1 MAINVEAF
9 YDAINNISR
18 RQIDSTA
25 MDLTIE
31 AKIVKLIIGT
41 TREYQVNYQQSLFS
55 AFALNDEVSYSPD
68 ETVYVLVP
76 GGNFSA
82 EKMILG
88 RSGSSSISTADRQKL
103 EQIWVPEGPNWVGNG
118 DSSYPFNHLPLQIC
132 AVPYASREQLI
143 HIQGNDQTGANWE
156 DVGFLRYSSFVE
168 NEDEDI
174 QQTIL
179 QTQYNLR
186 ENMQELVKQM
196 DPSVLD
202 DPAVQ
207 NSLRQKA
214 IDMEMA
220 PGGASVSTTRY
231 PTSYPTS
238 EELANIDNL
247 FQNYSKVYDH
257 IMISGIFR
265 TDFNSPHSLGSY
277 ALRATF
283 IANNPSYVEK
293 DNPMYEN
300 IGDQPKY
307 IFMSFDLGFKDFS
320 GNPYSMPVGTPQ
332 RAYFP
337 VAPGTLQGLYR
348 LSLYQDGN
356 FLTDIIPTYD
366 DENRVQYVE
375 ENAVLNKNNIYV
387 EKVNIQ
393 FCRKIDLNDGLY
405 HCWIETPRGNNL
417 YDGTENVNGVGSVD
431 LVPHL
436 YYQGEEVTKDARIMW
451 FRQDLSVSVGTPTAA
466 DRDEY
471 NNTWVDYLDEP
482 WWRPIEQLIEEPG
495 DVQNSY
501 KMYDISDDGTLTVL
515 KSAVPWKWTYRCVCA
530 HEGKALAFDDCDV
543 SNLNSKYDLFIEKL
557 TSPTSN
563 EQQLRVSDWGV
574 DPETGALVGKVGRL
588 TCTKEDGNIFDSH
601 RFFPEFFADWYV
613 QTTGNALDPIA
624 KMRHGPRDVTA
635 WANES
640 AITFWAAAYDPFQIS
655 PGDPWTTNYD
665 NLTQRAP
672 IGYVKFSELRT
683 EDLEMSFEWVGDTS
697 FNYTTQGFAYP
708 GVAGV
713 EKRLQPKIHWLLG
726 EQHQHPF
733 IYLKTGGTRI
743 LLGGKNYI
751 NPAEDVE
758 SFDTNNE
765 VEITGYGFNPPGSMM
780 EHIWVD
786 QENVIHFYAKP
797 QFDDTALDNTFV
809 AVAHLIAN
817 DEFYES
823 EMTVAF
829 NFDGQQGTQGTEW
842 RAVVE
847 PTNTKE
853 HNVMQL
859 TSNSMQLLSSATLPY
874 TSQLGLQAY
883 PITVVQ
889 EGNIWEQSERS
900 LKVAIRPFCYKGKD
914 LINSAKYGEAKH
926 YRIRA
931 RYDTRYPQSC
941 RDTRYRYMSFLRLY
955 HCGDNNKFSM
965 YQNSEVTGMDLNKL
979 TPEDENGMVAET
991 WWYGDKSEEEFSSN
1005 KIYNAVEVRFED
1017 PSAKDPKLRDALEDM
1032 RYNFVVKCQI
1042 DIYTNKSMEYLK
1054 YNKNNG
1060 LVEKVDSGDAWHL
1073 VKNFVVYYPIDVFFA
1088 QNEQVRF
1095 NPRYCSINWP
1105 REIIYNSTGHDPI
1118 NWTRP
1123 LEMYYGYEPVSQRED
1138 YGQFV
1143 KPVSYTPDIH
1153 KVDESGT
1160 YFNSEYDAIAK
1171 DGTIIEGGNLNSQ
1184 ADDAYTPSLK
1194 KDDNKRYQLIAK
1206 ESLSWQNGMVG
1217 TLCGELYGQ
1226 YPEGAPDGPGVPRGK
1241 FYRNQIFIINA
1252 YGNIDIN
1259 GWDGMGIDVDEDN
1272 GTIFAPTIGAGFKNP
1287 YNNKFTGVLMGVNK
1301 EYVRIT
1307 RNNSGDPDNI
1317 MNVYNECISN
1327 GGPAGVGTMAGN
1339 YIEDVF
1345 TYPYMT
1351 GLFGYQEGVASF
1363 GLLENGTA
1371 FFGRA
1376 DRGARI
1382 IIDGNNAVIYGGING
1397 EFTDPEIGD
1406 PMWNGMR
1413 LTLADLTGAT
1423 GAPEVGGHMLGYSN
1437 AYYGDPGQKDTWD
1450 PYNTIT
1456 KMPQWYKWTWQ
1467 GAYFHVKKQTP
1478 PYWLRVQDGYA
1489 SYQDTYQNLI
1499 GDNSDG
1505 HGGFNYIP
1513 KPQATFSK
1521 FYDGRPYSEVS
1532 MTEGDEDLFIDY
1544 WIPSKNKL
1552 NDYMGDLIARMQM
1565 NIDQANRELATA
1577 ENLLKQN
1584 KIKQEEYDKKKQKVK
1599 DLESYKTRFQDEIG
1613 SGFSPSRASTT
1624 PAIEI
1629 GQHPPGLMPGVLPWG
1644 THEQVFKEIFIPGD
1658 RNFMVTY
1665 DGTMWAM
1672 NGVFLGNV
1680 IGSNII
1686 GGRIQ
1691 GSEIG
1696 LGKPRSGDVDIF
1708 TPDLSDFC
1716 HWNKLMPPKL
1726 MKYTF
1731 AMNVPGQFYADSSG
1745 RLFTNSLYITG
1756 GGIDLGSFHIV
1767 PTYEVKDNGD
1777 MVEMDQEYAGAL
1789 IQMGHSDFIGPT
1801 HFYGNVGIGLNKAA
1815 NLMGRPDAGYPYP
1828 GSGTGGNLFQTNGL
1842 VALGIPLPGD
1852 NFNTAIHEKYAG
1864 GTSPWDMDVAEKFTY
1879 PAKCNTVGETGIE
1892 NPDLADSVERTSFFG
1907 LSTVGKGS
1915 AEEGRPYR
1923 GHFWPLAF
1931 RYKKSDDF
1939 TSVLGDQFKGVHA
1952 YFQLMDIFKAKSFLV
1967 EVGGYAGYSSL
1978 VEGGNY
1984 FRVGPWGPEFDR
1996 AYICEGWQ
2004 DEESSSEPIPTRKK
2018 GPGKAYF
2025 GLISRAGGNG
2035 MSTRLEMGVG
2045 IETWNSTPIIFV
2057 CDENMGARVQDR
2069 IYIDLYGKYPAA
2081 GDQYDKNFKN
2091 RKTVLQECS
2100 GSLVIG
2106 DGLEVKM
2113 AEYVT
2118 RDSRGS
2124 MGIRLG
2130 LLKKGVLGD
2139 NIRKVSEVPPNHT
2152 DNKWQS
2158 GLCLYP
2164 NDQCSRRST
2173 EEQGTFLFQHNGGKI
2188 HIMAG
2193 DFAKHETNSTKT
2205 TPVIIANA
2213 DGSEPGVSKLG
2224 YSELYLSEKELRATA
2239 DEAWSICLGNN
2250 AHAAYAGCYR
2260 IGMDPSSTAWVH
2272 RKQISMFLDHE
2283 GTHSFFEVF
2292 QTPGIQLINNSV
2304 GLYSIE
2310 GSFRGVAEKVGFY
2323 DAWAIPENQ
2332 VGIFARF
2339 G

>member
-18 RQIDSTA
+18 RQIESTA

-31 AKIVKLIIGT
+31 AKIVKLVIGA

-55 AFALNDEVSYSPD
+55 AFALDDEVSYSPD

-88 RSGSSSISTADRQKL
+88 RSGSSSTSTADRQKL

-132 AVPYASREQLI
+132 AVPYASREQLV
-143 HIQGNDQTGANWE
+143 HIKDDDQTGANWE
-156 DVGFLRYSSFVE
+156 DIGFLRYSQFDGDES
-168 NEDEDI
+168 EDVQETINLTHQRYKKEMED
-174 QQTIL
+174 L
-179 QTQYNLR
+179 MNA
-186 ENMQELVKQM
+186 M
-196 DPSVLD
+196 DSSVLD
-202 DPAVQ
+202 DPSVM
-207 NSLRQKA
+207 NLVRQKV
-214 IDMEMA
+214 INMEMA

-238 EELANIDNL
+238 EELTNIDNL

-265 TDFNSPHSLGSY
+265 TDFNAPHSLGSY

-283 IANNPSYVEK
+283 IANNPAYVEK
-293 DNPMYEN
+293 DSPMYEN

-332 RAYFP
+332 TAYFP
-337 VAPGTLQGLYR
+337 ITPGTLQGLYR

-366 DENRVQYVE
+366 EENRVQYVE

-436 YYQGEEVTKDARIMW
+436 YYQGEEVTKDARILW

-482 WWRPIEQLIEEPG
+482 WWRPIEQLMEEPG
-495 DVQNSY
+495 DIQNSF
-501 KMYDISDDGTLTVL
+501 KLYDISDNGTLTVL
-515 KSAVPWKWTYRCVCA
+515 KSAVPWRWTYRCVCA

-557 TSPTSN
+557 TSPTSD
-563 EQQLRVSDWGV
+563 EQQLRVSDWGR
-574 DPETGALVGKVGRL
+574 DPETGALIGKVGHL
-588 TCTKEDGNIFDSH
+588 LY
-601 RFFPEFFADWYV
+601 PEAVGGERKFYPEYFADWYV
-613 QTTGNALDPIA
+613 QTTGNMLEPIA
-624 KMRHGPRDVTA
+624 KMRHGPRDITA

-743 LLGGKNYI
+743 LLGGRNYI
-751 NPAEDVE
+751 NPAEKVE
-758 SFDTNNE
+758 DFDTNDE
-765 VEITGYGFNPPGSMM
+765 VEITGYGFDPPGSMM

-847 PTNTKE
+847 PTNTKD
-853 HNVMQL
+853 HYRKQL
-859 TSNSMQLLSSATLPY
+859 PSNSMQLLSQATMPF

-883 PITVVQ
+883 PITVVKK
-889 EGNIWEQSERS
+889 GAVWEQSEKS
-900 LKVAIRPFCYKGKD
+900 LKVVIRPFCYKGKD

-931 RYDTRYPQSC
+931 RYDARYPQSC
-941 RDTRYRYMSFLRLY
+941 RDTRYRYMSFLRFY
-955 HCGDNNKFSM
+955 HCGDDNKTGM
-965 YQNSEVTGMDLNKL
+965 YLNSEVNGMDTANLNPKG
-979 TPEDENGMVAET
+979 EEGMVAET
-991 WWYGDKSEEEFSSN
+991 WWWGDASEKERQANS
-1005 KIYNAVEVRFED
+1005 IYNAVEVKFKD
-1017 PSAKDPKLRDALEDM
+1017 PSKDNPELQDALVNM

-1042 DIYTNKSMEYLK
+1042 DIYTDKDMEYLRYDK
-1054 YNKNNG
+1054 TSGLIKTKNTGN
-1060 LVEKVDSGDAWHL
+1060 AWHL
-1073 VKNFVVYYPIDVFFA
+1073 VKNFVVYYPVDVFFA
-1088 QNEQVRF
+1088 ANEDVRF

-1123 LEMYYGYEPVSQRED
+1123 LEMYYGYESVTQRED
-1138 YGQFV
+1138 YGEFI
-1143 KPVSYTPDIH
+1143 KPVSLTPDIH
-1153 KVDESGT
+1153 KVDDQGT
-1160 YFNSEYDAIAK
+1160 YYDSEHDTIDAQGNIIK
-1171 DGTIIEGGNLNSQ
+1171 DGNLNSQ
-1184 ADDAYTPSLK
+1184 ADDSETPSLGYGTK
-1194 KDDNKRYQLIAK
+1194 SRFQLVAN

-1217 TLCGELYGQ
+1217 TLYGEMHGVHQ
-1226 YPEGAPDGPGVPRGK
+1226 EGAPDGPDIPRGV
-1241 FYRNQIFIINA
+1241 FYRNQVFVINS
-1252 YGNIDIN
+1252 YGNVDIN

-1287 YNNKFTGVLMGVNK
+1287 YSNKFTGVLMGVNK
-1301 EYVRIT
+1301 EYLRIT
-1307 RNNSGDPDNI
+1307 RNNSKNPNNI
-1317 MNVYNECISN
+1317 MNVYNDCISQ
-1327 GGPAGVGTMAGN
+1327 GKIMGVGPLSGE
-1339 YIEDVF
+1339 YVEDVF

-1371 FFGRA
+1371 FFGRS

-1437 AYYGDPGQKDTWD
+1437 AYYGGEHEDSPWD
-1450 PYNTIT
+1450 VYHSIGR
-1456 KMPQWYKWTWQ
+1456 MPQWYKWTWQ
-1467 GAYFHVKKQTP
+1467 GAYFHTTKRFP
-1478 PYWLRVQDGYA
+1478 PYWLRIKEGYA
-1489 SYQDTYQNLI
+1489 SYNDTYDKLI
-1499 GDNSDG
+1499 APNDDPDG
-1505 HGGFNYIP
+1505 GLKYVPIP
-1513 KPQATFSK
+1513 QSK
-1521 FYDGRPYSEVS
+1521 FSHYYDGTPTGDGPYNQLITSPN
-1532 MTEGDEDLFIDY
+1532 DEDMFIDY
-1544 WIPSKNKL
+1544 WIPDPGSL
-1552 NDYMGDLIARMQM
+1552 ETYLGDLLGKMQE
-1565 NIDQANRELATA
+1565 NIDNATKRLNEIKKELD
-1577 ENLLKQN
+1577 EGN
-1584 KIKQEEYDKKKQKVK
+1584 IKQEEFDKKQREIERLEQYK
-1599 DLESYKTRFQDEIG
+1599 DRFKKESFK
-1613 SGFSPSRASTT
+1613 GFSPNHASTT

-1629 GQHPPGLMPGVLPWG
+1629 GQHPPGLMPGILPWG
-1644 THEQVFKEIFIPGD
+1644 THEKIFNEIFIPGD

-1672 NGVFLGNV
+1672 NGVFLGNI
-1680 IGSNII
+1680 IGSNIV

-1696 LGKPRSGDVDIF
+1696 LGEPRDGEVKVY
-1708 TPDLSDFC
+1708 TPDLSNFC
-1716 HWNKLMPPKL
+1716 GWDALIPPKL
-1726 MKYTF
+1726 MEYDF
-1731 AMNVPGQFYADSSG
+1731 AMHVPGQFYADNSG
-1745 RLFTNSLYITG
+1745 RLFASKLFITG

-1767 PTYEVKDNGD
+1767 PTYELLDDGTLT
-1777 MVEMDQEYAGAL
+1777 EMDDEYAGAL

-1801 HFYGNVGIGLNKAA
+1801 HFYGNVGIGM
-1815 NLMGRPDAGYPYP
+1815 NLAYDQMNHPELGYPYK
-1828 GSGTGGNLFQTNGL
+1828 GSGASGNLFQTNGL
-1842 VALGIPLPGD
+1842 VALGIPLPDGG
-1852 NFNTAIHEKYAG
+1852 TELHQKYANIS
-1864 GTSPWDMDVAEKFTY
+1864 SPWDMDVAKSFQY
-1879 PAKCNTVGETGIE
+1879 SAPCIKIGDPMIETKV
-1892 NPDLADSVERTSFFG
+1892 DTVERTSFFG
-1907 LSTVGKGS
+1907 LSTVGLSS
-1915 AEEGRPYR
+1915 AKKDRMYR
-1923 GHFWPLAF
+1923 GHFWPVAF
-1931 RYKKSDDF
+1931 RYKKTDTF
-1939 TSVLGDQFKGVHA
+1939 TSVLGKVEDTGVHA
-1952 YFQLMDIFKAKSFLV
+1952 YFQLMDIFKSKALEINNGDKSGSRLI
-1967 EVGGYAGYSSL
+1967 
-1978 VEGGNY
+1978 EGGNY

-1996 AYICEGWQ
+1996 AYLCEGWQ
-2004 DEESSSEPIPTRKK
+2004 DEEKSNEPIPTRKQAKAK
-2018 GPGKAYF
+2018 GFF
-2025 GLISRAGGNG
+2025 GMISRDGIGNDKVMLNMAVGMETWDSTTILIRGDAG
-2035 MSTRLEMGVG
+2035 MGVR
-2045 IETWNSTPIIFV
+2045 IQDQFFFD
-2057 CDENMGARVQDR
+2057 CYGAHS
-2069 IYIDLYGKYPAA
+2069 AA
-2081 GDQYDKNFKN
+2081 GDKYDKNFKTRPN
-2091 RKTVLQECS
+2091 VLNDCS
-2100 GSLVIG
+2100 GGFVIG
-2106 DGLEVKM
+2106 DGFEVKM
-2113 AEYVT
+2113 TEYT
-2118 RDSRGS
+2118 KRDNRSS
-2124 MGIRLG
+2124 VGIRLG
-2130 LLKKGVLGD
+2130 LLKKGALENNV
-2139 NIRKVSEVPPNHT
+2139 RKVATNPPNHV
-2152 DNKWQS
+2152 DPHWQS

-2164 NDQCSRRST
+2164 NENTRGS
-2173 EEQGTFLFQHNGGKI
+2173 EHQGTFLFQRNGGKI

-2193 DFAKHETNSTKT
+2193 DFTNHKT
-2205 TPVIIANA
+2205 NDTSVSLVEVAVP
-2213 DGSEPGVSKLG
+2213 GREPGPTRLG
-2224 YSELYLSEKELRATA
+2224 YSEIYLSENEVRATA

-2250 AHAAYAGCYR
+2250 AHAAYNGCYR
-2260 IGMDPSSTAWVH
+2260 IGMDATSSAWVH
-2272 RKQISMFLDHE
+2272 RKHIEIFLNAEGTQSMFGE
-2283 GTHSFFEVF
+2283 NI
-2292 QTPGIQLINNSV
+2292 TPGLLLLTDSIGI
-2304 GLYSIE
+2304 YTIE
-2310 GSFRGVAEKVGFY
+2310 GSLKGIKDKVGFY
-2323 DAWAIPENQ
+2323 GAWENPENQ
-2332 VGIFARF
+2332 INIFARF